1 MDNTDWSVAQKWEEA
16 WWGNCLDTVN
26 EELKQRTY
34 NKRMGL
40 SSYSYNLRGKNI
52 IDFGGG
58 VISLLLKYVDRGVC
72 YVVDPLPMPDWV
84 KLRYRENGIQLMNIK
99 AEDYNPKLMEF
110 DEAWIYNCLQHTDD
124 PKKIVKKIRASSKI
138 IRVFEWVETGT
149 APGHIHNL
157 TKKNLDK
164 WFGGEGKVELINENG
179 CYGTCYY
186 GVFKGDLYDL

>member
-1 MDNTDWSVAQKWEEA
+1 
-16 WWGNCLDTVN
+16 
-26 EELKQRTY
+26 
-34 NKRMGL
+34 
-40 SSYSYNLRGKNI
+40 
-52 IDFGGG
+52 
-58 VISLLLKYVDRGVC
+58 
-72 YVVDPLPMPDWV
+72 
-84 KLRYRENGIQLMNIK
+84 MNIK